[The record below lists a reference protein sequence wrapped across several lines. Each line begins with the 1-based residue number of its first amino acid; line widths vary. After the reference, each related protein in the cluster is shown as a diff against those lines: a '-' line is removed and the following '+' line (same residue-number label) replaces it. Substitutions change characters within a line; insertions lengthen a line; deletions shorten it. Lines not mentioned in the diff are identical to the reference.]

1 MSLTTHRLQVFA
13 AAMGAL
19 MSLMASACFTGI
31 ESTPRI
37 KESEVARVERET
49 RRPEASLMSAVRRSA
64 PAAWQQGVTRLYVTD
79 SKISLIFSSAST
91 RTDSLAG
98 HTITFDRF
106 ESAVSVTGA
115 EATDVLFRSDR
126 GDTLH
131 YMVSASTADILS
143 RERLDVPFTVDLAMV
158 AQADSLL
165 RGHTYYVTTPTWID
179 AAGRAIDCLRH
190 VAVTIDS
197 VGVGDHNY
205 PLRVYFHRPQ
215 ESRGYSLL
223 MTVGADR
230 ASTRNFDTLFSFAD
244 PRKQY
249 PQVTDEMWDNIIH
262 SRLAE
267 GMTPDEARL
276 AMGTPH
282 EIVKVPSTAG
292 MVERWAYDDGVY
304 LIFED
309 GYLTHYRK

>member
-1 MSLTTHRLQVFA
+1 MRLTVRYQLYA
-13 AAMGAL
+13 AATGAL
-19 MSLMASACFTGI
+19 LASMMTACFTGI

-37 KESEVARVERET
+37 KDSEVARVERET
-49 RRPEASLMSAVRRSA
+49 QRPEAAFMAAVQRRA
-64 PAAWQQGVTRLYVTD
+64 PAAWQSGSTALYVTD
-79 SKISLIFSSAST
+79 SKISLIFSSASS

-106 ESAVSVTGA
+106 EPAVSVTGA
-115 EATDVLFRSDR
+115 EATDVIFRSDR

-131 YMVSASTADILS
+131 YMVSASTADILA
-143 RERLDVPFTVDLAMV
+143 RNRLDVPFTVDLAMV

-165 RGHTYYVTTPTWID
+165 RGNTYYVTIPTWID
-179 AAGRAIDCLRH
+179 TTGRAVDRLRH
-190 VAVTIDS
+190 VAVVVDS

-205 PLRVYFHRPQ
+205 PLRVYFHRPEELQ
-215 ESRGYSLL
+215 HYSLL
-223 MTVGADR
+223 MTVGFDR
-230 ASTRNFDTLFSFAD
+230 ASTRNFDTLFSFTD

-249 PQVTDEMWDNIIH
+249 PHITDEMWTNIIH

-309 GYLTHYRK
+309 GYLTRYRK